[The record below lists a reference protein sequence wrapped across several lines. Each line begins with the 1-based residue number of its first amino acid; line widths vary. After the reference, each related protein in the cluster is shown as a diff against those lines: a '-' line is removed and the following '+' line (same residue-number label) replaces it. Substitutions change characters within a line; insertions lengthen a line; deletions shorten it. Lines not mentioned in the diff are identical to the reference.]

1 MTNECERWR
10 ELVDYAVDAGQVVPS
25 FTTRREAA
33 VIVSVPN
40 ATLLAQ
46 RADAAVFSGGEP
58 TDDEVASFWREVGEA
73 KESLRG
79 DLGLVDRVKAAV
91 SLMRSVV
98 PRVSDAPR
106 NSIRV
111 ASSVTASVR

>member
-1 MTNECERWR
+1 M
-10 ELVDYAVDAGQVVPS
+10 PS

-40 ATLLAQ
+40 ATLLVQ

-91 SLMRSVV
+91 SLESFR
-98 PRVSDAPR
+98 RAKGELRAR
-106 NSIRV
+106 NGVRV